1 MDGRI
6 DSKYEVLQ
14 ETIKRM
20 NIYDTTEA
28 VLIGDTR
35 FDVSGAKEAHMD
47 CIGITYGFGTKEEL
61 QEAGA
66 KAICD
71 SIEEAAEYIERL

>member
-14 ETIKRM
+14 ETIKR
-20 NIYDTTEA
+20 
-28 VLIGDTR
+28 DTR

>member
-1 MDGRI
+1 M
-6 DSKYEVLQ
+6 
-14 ETIKRM
+14 
-20 NIYDTTEA
+20 
-28 VLIGDTR
+28 
-35 FDVSGAKEAHMD
+35 SGAKEAHMD

>member
-1 MDGRI
+1 M
-6 DSKYEVLQ
+6 
-14 ETIKRM
+14 
-20 NIYDTTEA
+20 
-28 VLIGDTR
+28 IGDTR

>member
-1 MDGRI
+1 
-6 DSKYEVLQ
+6 
-14 ETIKRM
+14 
-20 NIYDTTEA
+20 
-28 VLIGDTR
+28 
-35 FDVSGAKEAHMD
+35 MD